1 MAALGAFLAALGVA
15 DAFRDT
21 NTAGISSARRSAALA
36 AGLLTLAALLAAS
49 GTPPLTMIGLG
60 TALALLLA
68 VWTLIDIIASVTSKT
83 TARSAAFLAI
93 ATGTVVA
100 LLFADDGPSTWPG
113 WIPGPLSTFAP
124 SQLIL
129 VGGIAIA
136 QVTTANVL
144 VRLILEAVNVP
155 TKEGSD
161 RLRSGRVLGPMERL
175 FILGLGLAGN
185 LTAAAVVVGAK
196 GLLRFPE
203 LAASE
208 SNVRAAASPII
219 IQTSAKNASGTEVE
233 VDPPPTPPLHQGPN
247 PVTEYF
253 LIGSFASWLIALAGL
268 GLAMLVSS

>member
-21 NTAGISSARRSAALA
+21 STVSISSTRRYAALA
-36 AGLLTLAALLAAS
+36 VGVVTLAALLAAG
-49 GTPPLTMIGLG
+49 GTSAASMITLGIPLS
-60 TALALLLA
+60 LLLA
-68 VWTLIDIIASVTSKT
+68 VWALLDPIATAIGKA
-83 TARSAAFLAI
+83 TARGAAFLAI
-93 ATGTVVA
+93 ATGTVAA
-100 LLFADDGPSTWPG
+100 LLFADDAAVAWPTWV
-113 WIPGPLSTFAP
+113 PGPLSTFSP
-124 SQLIL
+124 SQVIL
-129 VGGIAIA
+129 VAGIAVA
-136 QVTTANVL
+136 QVSTANVL

-175 FILGLGLAGN
+175 FIVGLGLAGN

-208 SNVRAAASPII
+208 SSARAASPII
-219 IQTSAKNASGTEVE
+219 IQTSAKGTAGMPT
-233 VDPPPTPPLHQGPN
+233 DPGTAAPIHQGPN

-268 GLAMLVSS
+268 GLAMLVLG